1 MIQHIGYGTFIF
13 FAAFSFLSGIWAWF
27 IAPETKCVI
36 GVEKVR
42 PTGGGLA
49 ATDPSQGTNA

>member
-1 MIQHIGYGTFIF
+1 MIQHIGFGTFIF

-36 GVEKVR
+36 RVEKS
-42 PTGGGLA
+42 GLHA
-49 ATDPSQGTNA
+49 MD